1 MQDIIKE
8 IKRTSEVVRRCQRNW
23 DHSKSIPREH
33 IQLLAEVAKNS
44 PAKQD
49 EAYFDVYA
57 ITDRDLIEKL
67 YENSDGFTADEFKKD
82 KNGEL
87 GKFTVWPNSQ
97 TRANLVFCWV
107 AKQPTTMRNFYQD
120 HVDDEQFIASEYDS
134 PEHADKS
141 AGNPKDPN
149 EWSRNV
155 ENTYTSIGISTA
167 CVAQAAARLGYVTG
181 YNKNTGEFDDIIE
194 LETTGTVWL
203 RYTLSIGFP
212 NEDIPH
218 HVDDEGREFNSFS
231 LTTER
236 DNQVVEVTYDENG
249 NINKNKIA

>member
-1 MQDIIKE
+1 MQDIIKD
-8 IKRTSEVVRRCQRNW
+8 IKKTSEVIRRCQRNW

-33 IQLLAEVAKNS
+33 IELLAEVAKNS

-67 YENSDGFTADEFKKD
+67 YENSDGFTSGALSEGKLDNFK
-82 KNGEL
+82 
-87 GKFTVWPNSQ
+87 VYPNSQ

-107 AKQPTTMRNFYQD
+107 SRQPTTMRNYYQD
-120 HVDDEQFIASEYDS
+120 DHDHDAFDPS
-134 PEHADKS
+134 DK
-141 AGNPKDPN
+141 GIDNDKTPGTPKDAG
-149 EWSRNV
+149 EWSRNI

-181 YNKNTGEFDDIIE
+181 YNKNTGEFDEIIE
-194 LETTGTVWL
+194 LETNESVWL
-203 RYTLSIGFP
+203 RYTLSVGFP

-218 HVDDEGREFNSFS
+218 HVDDEGREFGSFS
-231 LTTER
+231 LTSER
-236 DNQVVEVTYDENG
+236 DNQVVEVTLDKDG
-249 NINKNKIA
+249 NINKNKLA

>member
-1 MQDIIKE
+1 MQDIIKD
-8 IKRTSEVVRRCQRNW
+8 IKRTSEVIRRCQRNW

-33 IQLLAEVAKNS
+33 IELLAEVAKNS

-67 YENSDGFTADEFKKD
+67 YENSDGFTTGVLEGA
-82 KNGEL
+82 
-87 GKFTVWPNSQ
+87 KFEVYPNSQ

-107 AKQPTTMRNFYQD
+107 SKQPTTMRNYYQD
-120 HVDDEQFIASEYDS
+120 NHDYDAFDPS
-134 PEHADKS
+134 DKGIDNDKLPGS
-141 AGNPKDPN
+141 PKDPN
-149 EWSRNV
+149 EWSRNI

-181 YNKNTGEFDDIIE
+181 YNKNCGEFDEVIE
-194 LETTGTVWL
+194 LETSETVWL

-212 NEDIPH
+212 NEDKPH
-218 HVDDEGREFNSFS
+218 YIDDEGREFLSHS

-236 DNQVVEVTYDENG
+236 ENKVVEVTYDEHG
-249 NINKNKIA
+249 NINKNTIA

>member
-1 MQDIIKE
+1 MQDIIKD
-8 IKRTSEVVRRCQRNW
+8 IKRTSEVIRRCQRNW

-33 IQLLAEVAKNS
+33 IELLAEVAKNS
-44 PAKQD
+44 PTKQD

-67 YENSDGFTADEFKKD
+67 YENSDGFTTGVLE
-82 KNGEL
+82 GE
-87 GKFTVWPNSQ
+87 KFQVWPNSQ

-107 AKQPTTMRNFYQD
+107 SRQPTTMRNYYQD
-120 HVDDEQFIASEYDS
+120 EVDHEHFIEAETDVKDV
-134 PEHADKS
+134 DKTPG
-141 AGNPKDPN
+141 APKDPN

-181 YNKNTGEFDDIIE
+181 YNKNVGLFDETIE
-194 LETTGTVWL
+194 LDTSDTVWL

-212 NEDIPH
+212 NEDKPH
-218 HVDDEGREFNSFS
+218 YIDDEGREFLSYS

-236 DNQVVEVTYDENG
+236 ETKVVEVTYDENG
-249 NINKNKIA
+249 NIKKDKLA

>member
-1 MQDIIKE
+1 MFEHDIIKE

-33 IQLLAEVAKNS
+33 LELLAEVAKNS

-57 ITDRDLIEKL
+57 ITDRNLIEKL
-67 YENSDGFTADEFKKD
+67 YENSDGFTSGTLESGSEGLDNFK
-82 KNGEL
+82 
-87 GKFTVWPNSQ
+87 VYPNSQ

-107 AKQPTTMRNFYQD
+107 SRTPTTMRNYYQD
-120 HVDDEQFIASEYDS
+120 DVDFDHFVPAETDV
-134 PEHADKS
+134 
-141 AGNPKDPN
+141 AGAVKTPGTPKDPS
-149 EWSRNV
+149 EWSRNI

-181 YNKNTGEFDDIIE
+181 YNKNTGQFDEIIE
-194 LETTGTVWL
+194 LETNENVWL
-203 RYTLSIGFP
+203 RYTLGIGFP

-236 DNQVVEVTYDENG
+236 DNSVIEVTFDADG
-249 NINKNKIA
+249 KIQKDILA

>member
-1 MQDIIKE
+1 MSDIINE
-8 IKRTSEVVRRCQRNW
+8 IKKTSEIVRRCQRNW

-33 IQLLAEVAKNS
+33 IELLAEVAKNS

-67 YENSDGFTADEFKKD
+67 YENSDGFTAGVLQKD
-82 KNGEL
+82 AKGTI

-107 AKQPTTMRNFYQD
+107 SRQPTTMRNFYQD
-120 HVDDEQFIASEYDS
+120 DIDHDHFIPDETDVEGI
-134 PEHADKS
+134 DKTP
-141 AGNPKDPN
+141 GTPKDPN
-149 EWSRNV
+149 EWSRNI

-167 CVAQAAARLGYVTG
+167 CVAMAAARLGYVTG
-181 YNKNTGEFDDIIE
+181 YNKNCGEFDDVIE
-194 LETTGTVWL
+194 LETNENVWL
-203 RYTLSIGFP
+203 RYTLGIGFP
-212 NEDIPH
+212 NEDKPH
-218 HVDDEGREFNSFS
+218 HVDDEGREFGSFS

-249 NINKNKIA
+249 NIKKSKLA

>member
-1 MQDIIKE
+1 MQDIIKD
-8 IKRTSEVVRRCQRNW
+8 IKRTSEVIRRCQRNW

-33 IQLLAEVAKNS
+33 IELLAEVAKNS

-67 YENSDGFTADEFKKD
+67 YEESDGFTAGVLNADKD
-82 KNGEL
+82 GEL

-107 AKQPTTMRNFYQD
+107 SRQPATMRNFYQD
-120 HVDDEQFIASEYDS
+120 DHDYD
-134 PEHADKS
+134 AFDKS
-141 AGNPKDPN
+141 DSGVDNVKQPGAPKDPN
-149 EWSRNV
+149 EWSRNI

-167 CVAQAAARLGYVTG
+167 CVAMAAARLGYVTG
-181 YNKNTGEFDDIIE
+181 YNKNCGEFDEIIGLKTNE
-194 LETTGTVWL
+194 NVWL
-203 RYTLSIGFP
+203 RYTLGIGFP
-212 NEDIPH
+212 NEDKPH
-218 HVDDEGREFNSFS
+218 HIDDEGREFGSFS

-236 DNQVVEVTYDENG
+236 ENEIVEVTYDENG
-249 NINKNKIA
+249 NIKKDKLA